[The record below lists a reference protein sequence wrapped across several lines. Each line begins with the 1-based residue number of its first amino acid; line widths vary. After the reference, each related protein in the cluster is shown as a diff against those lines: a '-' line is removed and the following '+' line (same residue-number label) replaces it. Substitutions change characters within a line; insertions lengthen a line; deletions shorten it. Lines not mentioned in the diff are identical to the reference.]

1 MNKKDPILPGQVR
14 LILSISFVYVL
25 AWFIYY
31 SQQPV
36 GIYPGPEA
44 KSYLE
49 AAFAL
54 AQNGTTGQGGY
65 SLYTFVLS
73 ILAKFSVDEA
83 SLTTTARGLNA
94 FALIFATGLAA
105 STAGRYWKRN
115 RSIWIAGLLV
125 GLNPVLVFW
134 AGIVS
139 PCLMATVCLSAALWK
154 ILPWLKHSELKNSF
168 WIGLTL
174 SLAAAF
180 ETTLLPFAI
189 CWPAF
194 AFFYPRSQ
202 QSLHF
207 LLAFVTPAM
216 IGGLFFITSFQLESP
231 IALNFDSFG
240 IRAYDALNNHE
251 AYDGKSFGLFRHLH
265 MLLLLNPI
273 HWGVLFILMGG
284 ALYSRLKD
292 RHRLSSVYF
301 CICILVIFA
310 ISYALNDGASQ
321 ARATMI
327 PLLAIFGSGVVK
339 IKKIWNHASKPTRR
353 KIITGTG
360 LLALFVYSTHFGF
373 IEHKSWESD
382 YASLANT
389 NLEHGDNISASSW
402 AEKTLELNPK
412 REDMMDVIVRANF
425 NEWALGSQL
434 QILPIEETQDLLDG
448 TMQPL
453 QTPQIQAIQ
462 GIYHFKLRQIEKAQS
477 IWQDNEDQCALAK
490 LCLFWTGNETK
501 PNWSDI
507 SGLKDKPYY
516 ELLVKAMGINRNE
529 VDYKKAEARLDNILA
544 FSY

>member
-1 MNKKDPILPGQVR
+1 MNKNKDPILPGQVR
-14 LILSISFVYVL
+14 LILSVSFVYVL

-31 SQQPV
+31 SRQPV

-44 KSYLE
+44 KAYLD

-54 AQNGTTGQGGY
+54 DGTIGQGGY
-65 SLYTFVLS
+65 SLYTFLLS
-73 ILAKFSVDEA
+73 ILAKFSIDEA
-83 SLTTTARGLNA
+83 SLTTTARGLNF
-94 FALIFATGLAA
+94 FALIFSTGFAA
-105 STAGRYWKRN
+105 STAGSHWKRN
-115 RSIWIAGLLV
+115 RSVWIAGLLV

-134 AGIVS
+134 ASIVS
-139 PCLMATVCLSAALWK
+139 PCLMATACMSAALWK
-154 ILPWLKHSELKNSF
+154 IMPWLKNPEFKDSF
-168 WIGLTL
+168 WVGLSL

-194 AFFYPRSQ
+194 AFFYPRDQ
-202 QSLHF
+202 RSLHC
-207 LLAFVTPAM
+207 LLAFVAPAM
-216 IGGLFFITSFQLESP
+216 IGGLFFISSFQLESP
-231 IALNFDSFG
+231 LTLHFDSFG

-251 AYDGKSFGLFRHLH
+251 AYDGKSFGLFRQLH

-273 HWGVLFILMGG
+273 HWGALFILMGG
-284 ALYSRLKD
+284 ALYCRLKD
-292 RHRLSSVYF
+292 QRRLSSVYF
-301 CICILVIFA
+301 CICALVIFA

-327 PLLAIFGSGVVK
+327 PLLAIFGAGAIK

-353 KIITGTG
+353 KIMTGTA

-389 NLEHGDNISASSW
+389 SLEHGDYTSASSW
-402 AEKTLELNPK
+402 AVKTLELNPK

-434 QILPIEETQDLLDG
+434 QILPIEETQDLLDS
-448 TMQPL
+448 TMQPM
-453 QTPQIQAIQ
+453 QTPQIHAIQ

-477 IWQDNEDQCALAK
+477 IWQENADQCALAK
-490 LCLFWTGNETK
+490 LCLFWTGTETK
-501 PNWSDI
+501 PNRSDI
-507 SGLKDKPYY
+507 SGLKGLPYY
-516 ELLVKAMGINRNE
+516 ELLIEAIAINRNE
-529 VDYKKAEARLDNILA
+529 VAYMKVEARIDNMLA